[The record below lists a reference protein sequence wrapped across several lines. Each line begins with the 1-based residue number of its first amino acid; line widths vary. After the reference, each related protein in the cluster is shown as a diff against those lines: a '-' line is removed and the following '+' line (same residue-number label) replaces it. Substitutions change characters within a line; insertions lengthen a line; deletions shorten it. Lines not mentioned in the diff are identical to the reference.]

1 MPDKFRLFVSEQKQ
15 IALMAKKKSLMRI
28 SLHLFATKL
37 LRNGDGMRILEL
49 EIKNFKSVNLIKI
62 TDIDMC
68 LILVGCNNSGKS
80 TIMDAIRA
88 VTGDYKVTK
97 QDFHSNEGNI
107 SIKMKLGVS
116 HQDLEYLQ
124 KNGVVSKFKHFELW
138 KKDFHQKIPSFK
150 ESKDGGTIEFEYI
163 YGRDGVIR
171 YRDGFKKN
179 SAYIKQILPKI
190 YFVDHYRN
198 CPDIKDDLKMLEQG
212 GGLASVRDDRCMF
225 DSTKRCTQC
234 FDCIGVINKKRP
246 EELSLVETGRLFQYK
261 LFNVNLNN
269 FADRLNYYFKKN
281 GAKSESIRYEIR
293 FDADR
298 AVNIETIVSSMERGV
313 EGTLNSLSEG
323 LRSIYIL
330 SLLETYVEMPG
341 TAPYIILVEEPE
353 TYLHPQLQKF
363 ASEILYRLSKKNQVI
378 FSTHEPEMLFNFTT
392 KQIRQI
398 YKDSSYS
405 TSVNNETDID
415 DILNDLGFTANDL
428 MNVSFVFIVEGK
440 QDRSRLPLLLNKY
453 YSEIHDDYGNLR
465 RIAIL
470 ATNSCTN
477 IKTYANLKYINT
489 IYLKDQFMMI
499 RDSDGKDKELLGRQ
513 LCKYYGDRAVED
525 KGNLPRVTDKNVLIL
540 KYYSFEN
547 YFLFPQVMTKI
558 GVVNSE
564 DEFYDI
570 LWDRYQEY
578 LYRLSSVKK
587 MQEKLKINIKS
598 RQDIIDNIENIR
610 IYVRGHNLFD
620 IFYGKYK
627 KNENEILTKYIQE
640 APRSVFADILDKID
654 EFVYFDSRKL
664 KNK

>member
-1 MPDKFRLFVSEQKQ
+1 
-15 IALMAKKKSLMRI
+15 
-28 SLHLFATKL
+28 
-37 LRNGDGMRILEL
+37 
-49 EIKNFKSVNLIKI
+49 
-62 TDIDMC
+62 
-68 LILVGCNNSGKS
+68 
-80 TIMDAIRA
+80 
-88 VTGDYKVTK
+88 
-97 QDFHSNEGNI
+97 
-107 SIKMKLGVS
+107 
-116 HQDLEYLQ
+116 
-124 KNGVVSKFKHFELW
+124 
-138 KKDFHQKIPSFK
+138 
-150 ESKDGGTIEFEYI
+150 
-163 YGRDGVIR
+163 
-171 YRDGFKKN
+171 
-179 SAYIKQILPKI
+179 
-190 YFVDHYRN
+190 
-198 CPDIKDDLKMLEQG
+198 
-212 GGLASVRDDRCMF
+212 
-225 DSTKRCTQC
+225 
-234 FDCIGVINKKRP
+234 
-246 EELSLVETGRLFQYK
+246 
-261 LFNVNLNN
+261 
-269 FADRLNYYFKKN
+269 
-281 GAKSESIRYEIR
+281 
-293 FDADR
+293 
-298 AVNIETIVSSMERGV
+298 
-313 EGTLNSLSEG
+313 
-323 LRSIYIL
+323 
-330 SLLETYVEMPG
+330 MPG